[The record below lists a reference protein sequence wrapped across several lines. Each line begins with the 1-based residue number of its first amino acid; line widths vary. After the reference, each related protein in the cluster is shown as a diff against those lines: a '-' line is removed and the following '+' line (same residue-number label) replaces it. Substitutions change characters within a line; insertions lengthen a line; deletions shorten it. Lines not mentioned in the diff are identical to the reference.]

1 VRSWQKFVYKYN
13 FLLKKIYKMQT
24 ITKTLI
30 GTITLEQNGDVRTLS
45 KYATLK
51 IANRGEIIVQQTQ
64 GQSVSIFLNGL
75 DTVIE
80 GTGSVSWGVT
90 AADLVYF
97 LDQYFFFDVSG
108 GGGGDDLATV
118 LIAGNTS
125 GANDIIFNA
134 TQGLQFD
141 NFSRLREGTID
152 AGTGG
157 VKGIAQICGAG
168 YELKWEAG
176 VQYVMGSSGNTIRIS
191 LYNLANIPTV
201 NDDSSKGYYAGSYWA
216 TDDGAVYVC
225 TDATI
230 AAAVWVIQKNAVPNL
245 SQVLSSGKSAQGT
258 GINDLSWIE
267 FDQAAAYSVV
277 AGELA
282 WNDTD
287 GTLDLGLKGGLKYK
301 VGQQLVVRAR
311 NTSGSLISKGS
322 VVKVVG
328 VAGGFVGINLA
339 QADNTTNS
347 ATAFGI
353 VAEDIADTSNGF
365 VVINGIIHG
374 LNTNA
379 FTEGDILYL
388 SPTTAGNITNVKP
401 VAPNHAVTVGY
412 VAKKSATDGHIL
424 LHVQNGYELD
434 ELHNVS
440 IATPANNDALV
451 YETST
456 QLWKNK
462 TIGGW
467 NYIVKTA
474 NQDVTNSTTLV
485 DDTDMQFSVVAGGQ
499 YMIEMD
505 VVISASNT
513 ANDYKNALV
522 LSAGT
527 MKGSGILTSNSAG
540 TIAGATNILAST
552 AISTNTSA
560 IGTALSDI
568 DLLHS
573 IKIIY
578 SFTASANATLKYQFA
593 QNSATAATTARTFKG
608 SILKYKKIN

>member
-1 VRSWQKFVYKYN
+1 
-13 FLLKKIYKMQT
+13 
-24 ITKTLI
+24 
-30 GTITLEQNGDVRTLS
+30 
-45 KYATLK
+45 
-51 IANRGEIIVQQTQ
+51 
-64 GQSVSIFLNGL
+64 
-75 DTVIE
+75 
-80 GTGSVSWGVT
+80 
-90 AADLVYF
+90 
-97 LDQYFFFDVSG
+97 
-108 GGGGDDLATV
+108 
-118 LIAGNTS
+118 
-125 GANDIIFNA
+125 
-134 TQGLQFD
+134 
-141 NFSRLREGTID
+141 LREGTID

>member
-1 VRSWQKFVYKYN
+1 
-13 FLLKKIYKMQT
+13 MQT
-24 ITKTLI
+24 ITKTLL

-108 GGGGDDLATV
+108 GAAGDLETV

-125 GANDIIFNA
+125 GANDIIFDA

-176 VQYVMGSSGNTIRIS
+176 VQYVMGSSGNTIRWS
-191 LYNLANIPTV
+191 LYNFNNAPTV
-201 NDDSSKGYYAGSYWA
+201 DDDNTKGYYSGSRWA
-216 TDDGAVYVC
+216 LDDGTWYYC
-225 TDATI
+225 FDATTG
-230 AAAVWVIQKNAVPNL
+230 AAVWTLQSNAVPNL
-245 SQVLSSGKSAQGT
+245 SQVLASGKSANGAIENLT
-258 GINDLSWIE
+258 YLE
-267 FDQAAAYSVV
+267 FDTAAAHTVV

-282 WNDTD
+282 WNNTD
-287 GTLDLGLKGGLKYK
+287 GTLDLGLKGGNVTLQI
-301 VGQQLVVRAR
+301 GQEQIVRVVNKTATNVNLLEANYQVVRITGAQGQR
-311 NTSGSLISKGS
+311 LKVDLALATTNALSAQTIGVVTETINDNQEGFITVSGLVRGINTTGSL
-322 VVKVVG
+322 
-328 VAGGFVGINLA
+328 
-339 QADNTTNS
+339 QTETWAD
-347 ATAFGI
+347 
-353 VAEDIADTSNGF
+353 
-365 VVINGIIHG
+365 
-374 LNTNA
+374 
-379 FTEGDILYL
+379 GDIIYL

-401 VAPNHAVTVGY
+401 IAPNHLIVIGY
-412 VAKKSATDGHIL
+412 VVSAHITQGSIY
-424 LHVQNGYELD
+424 VKVDNGYELD
-434 ELHNVS
+434 ELHNVT
-440 IATPANNDALV
+440 IATPANNDALI

-456 QLWKNK
+456 ALWKNK

-467 NYIVKTA
+467 NYIVKSA
-474 NQDVTNSTTLV
+474 NQDVTNSTVLV

-552 AISTNTSA
+552 SISTNTSA

-578 SFTASANATLKYQFA
+578 SFTASANATFKYQFA
-593 QNSATAATTARTFKG
+593 QNAGGVGTTARTFKG

>member
-1 VRSWQKFVYKYN
+1 
-13 FLLKKIYKMQT
+13 MQT
-24 ITKTLI
+24 ITKTLL

-108 GGGGDDLATV
+108 GAAGDLETV

-125 GANDIIFNA
+125 GANDIIFDA